1 MKHIVVALAVLMGC
15 AVIATPAEKA
25 NSLTGK
31 EKAEGWKLL
40 FDGKS
45 LDQWD
50 LSTSLKAEWKAVD
63 GTIVTDSKQ
72 GGTLLSKEDFANFEL
87 KVEFRTT
94 DNVNSGV
101 MLRNPRPDANKKGG
115 GGQGYEVQIRDKDP
129 GHYTGGSYLT
139 GSLVNV
145 EKVLRTSR
153 SSWGMD
159 VTRHYGGGR
168 PFRYPLQRPKSG
180 GCARYQ
186 AGERRHRIAV
196 GTSGRRARNE
206 GGVPQHQSEASEI
219 GASIPRSIVG
229 LRVGTKHHFC
239 QTST

>member
-1 MKHIVVALAVLMGC
+1 MKRIVVALAVMAVC
-15 AVIATPAEKA
+15 AAIAISAGMPNT
-25 NSLTGK
+25 LTGK

-50 LSTSLKAEWKAVD
+50 LSTSPKAQWKVVD
-63 GTIVTDSKQ
+63 GAIVTDSTQ

-101 MLRNPRPDANKKGG
+101 MLRNPRPDASKKGG
-115 GGQGYEVQIRDKDP
+115 GAEGYEVQIRDKNP

-145 EKVLRTSR
+145 EKAPA
-153 SSWGMD
+153 D
-159 VTRHYGGGR
+159 VKIVSGEWTPLDITADGDHFVILYNGR
-168 PFRYPLQRPKSG
+168 KVVDAHDTKLESGAIGLQWAHPED
-180 GCARYQ
+180 A
-186 AGERRHRIAV
+186 
-196 GTSGRRARNE
+196 
-206 GGVPQHQSEASEI
+206 P
-219 GASIPRSIVG
+219 
-229 LRVGTKHHFC
+229 GTKVEFRNIKVRRLK
-239 QTST
+239 